1 MYSQQGV
8 IAMRVMRLLAVAT
21 AVLAIPGSG
30 LLANSWG
37 DGKPFREVLRVVAE
51 EPVQID
57 WRMLASLSLESG
69 EAPAALAAL
78 DGKRVVIAAFIVPL
92 EDDMQRAD
100 EFLLVPYFGAC
111 VHTPPPPPNQMVY
124 VKMKDSKMIRIGWWD
139 PVNFEGVLHLKQ
151 VESVY
156 GPSYFEME
164 GLESKPYAPPSK

>member
-1 MYSQQGV
+1 MRFLRRLAVTVAVLSLPGGV
-8 IAMRVMRLLAVAT
+8 LLAD
-21 AVLAIPGSG
+21 
-30 LLANSWG
+30 SWG
-37 DGKPFREVLRVVAE
+37 DGKSFREVLSVVAD
-51 EPVQID
+51 EPVPID
-57 WRMLASLSLESG
+57 WRMLASLSLEDG
-69 EAPAALAAL
+69 KAPPALTAL

-124 VKMKDSKMIRIGWWD
+124 VKMKDRKMIKIGWWD

-151 VESVY
+151 VDSVY

-164 GLESKPYAPPSK
+164 GLESKPYTPPSK